1 MLPFLS
7 GDVLLLAMVP
17 SPIEDDDERRAA
29 VNELHGHLAAT
40 AELPIERAANRWIGE
55 AEAVA
60 ADLVEVPNDPEL
72 VRKRATQMAA
82 LLDEVDDTGD
92 STANEHLA
100 AATRIADQL
109 RCD

>member
-1 MLPFLS
+1 M
-7 GDVLLLAMVP
+7 GA

-29 VNELHGHLAAT
+29 VEELHDHLAAT

-60 ADLVEVPNDPEL
+60 ADLLEAPNDPEL
-72 VRKRATQMAA
+72 VRKRATQIAA

-92 STANEHLA
+92 STANEHVA
-100 AATRIADQL
+100 AAARVADRL
-109 RCD
+109 RGE